1 MKLIF
6 AAFLLLL
13 TGYTSGK
20 LYTVKDCGKVS
31 VPQGRIVD
39 GEVSARGK
47 YPWMVSVQQ
56 WYGNKLRPICGGAIL
71 NENWIVTAAHCFD
84 QPIKNSDYEV
94 YVGLFSLTK
103 TNEPTVQKHKISKII
118 IHEDYEEIGF
128 HDDIALIKTSTPID
142 IKGSKGY
149 VNGIC
154 LPSGVTNPAGDAIVI
169 GWGTIYDDGP
179 LSAELREAKVPIVPW
194 KTCKQIYESKNS
206 AFEFVQVTPFIMCAG
221 GTGKD
226 SCQGDSGGPLFQFDK
241 NGVAT
246 LLGTVANGGDCG
258 NGHYPGMYMK
268 ASAYKSWMDK
278 VMT

>member
-1 MKLIF
+1 MQLVF

-13 TGYTSGK
+13 TGYTYGK
-20 LYTVKDCGKVS
+20 LYTVKDCGKAT
-31 VPQGRIVD
+31 VPQARIVD
-39 GEVSARGK
+39 GEVSKRGK

-56 WYGNKLRPICGGAIL
+56 WYGDKLRPICGGAIL

-84 QPIKNSDYEV
+84 QPVINSDYEV
-94 YVGLFSLTK
+94 YVGLFSLRK
-103 TNEPTVQKHKISKII
+103 TNEPPVRKLKVSKII
-118 IHEDYEEIGF
+118 IHEEYEDTGF
-128 HDDIALIKTSTPID
+128 ANDIALIKTATPID

-154 LPSGVTNPAGDAIVI
+154 LPSGATDPSGDAIVI

-179 LSAELREAKVPIVPW
+179 LSAELREAVVPIVPW
-194 KTCKQIYESKNS
+194 KKCKQIYEDINS
-206 AFEFVQVTPFIMCAG
+206 DFEYVQVTPFVMCAG

-258 NGHYPGMYMK
+258 NGRYPGMYMK
-268 ASAYKSWMDK
+268 ASAYKGWMDR